1 MKHDVKNSK
10 DLETAMKN
18 LEQKIN
24 MQEVKIK
31 DHYEQVKENLQPKN
45 LIKNTYSHIGESPE
59 IQKTLLNTIIGL
71 AIGYGFKKAKD
82 LMNEQTLDRLG
93 KNLIDSILTKIED
106 SNPQG
111 LVSKSVKMFRQSTPV
126 DSQLHQFVGY
136 RNK

>member
-18 LEQKIN
+18 LKHKID

-59 IQKTLLNTIIGL
+59 IQKTLLNTIVGF

-111 LVSKSVKMFRQSTPV
+111 LVSKGVKMFRQSTPV

>member
-1 MKHDVKNSK
+1 MKYDVKNSK

-45 LIKNTYSHIGESPE
+45 LIKNTYSHIGASPE